1 MAQTERGPVTPAEQE
16 TPTRQ
21 RFLQISAIAFLAL
34 LWGSSFF
41 LMKKAMLVYSPMQVA
56 SYRIFIAFISLLP
69 LYLYISVKEIKRR
82 HVLPL
87 TVVAILGSGIP
98 PFLFTWA
105 QTHIASYVAGV
116 LNALTPLATMLFG
129 YLLYGNLVKG
139 KQIGGVL
146 VGFAGAA
153 MVILLRAD
161 AAFDQDY
168 EYSLL
173 VVLAAVC
180 YGIGATTLK
189 AKLADLSP
197 LAITTIGFTLIGPL
211 AGAFLWYDGAFA
223 KTWTEPAAQDA
234 LIYLL
239 ILGMVGTAFAL
250 VMFNYLIKTV
260 SALYASTVTYLIPIV
275 AMLWGMFDGETIG
288 WAHLAGLALI
298 LTGIKLTGK

>member
-1 MAQTERGPVTPAEQE
+1 MAQAERGSVITEPETTP
-16 TPTRQ
+16 RQ
-21 RFLQISAIAFLAL
+21 RFLQLSSIGVLAL

-41 LMKKAMLVYSPMQVA
+41 LMKKALVVYSPTQVA
-56 SYRIFIAFISLLP
+56 SYRIFIAFVSLLP
-69 LYLYISVKEIKRR
+69 LYLFINLKQFRR
-82 HVLPL
+82 AHVLPL
-87 TVVAILGSGIP
+87 LVVAFFGSGIP

-129 YLLYGNLVKG
+129 YILYNNLVKG
-139 KQIGGVL
+139 KQIIGVL

-173 VVLAAVC
+173 VVGAAVC
-180 YGIGATTLK
+180 YGFGATTLK

-197 LAITTIGFTLIGPL
+197 LAITTIGFTIIGPI
-211 AGAFLWYDGAFA
+211 AGSFLLWDGAFA
-223 KTWTEPAAQDA
+223 KTWNEPAAQEA

-275 AMLWGMFDGETIG
+275 AMLWGVFDGETIG
-288 WAHLAGLALI
+288 WAHLAGLVLI
-298 LTGIKLTGK
+298 LAGIRLTGK